1 MFIRV
6 VPYDPFWE
14 VEYENESQKIKNI
27 LKDILVEVYHIG
39 STAVKGLA
47 AKSIIDIMPVVT
59 NISLVDKH
67 NKEFVAI
74 GYECMGEFGIEG
86 RRYFRKGGDNR
97 THQIHIFEQSN
108 HKDINRHIAVRD
120 FLRTHPDIALE
131 YGELKMELAYR
142 FSEDIEGYCTG
153 KDAFQMKENKYDD
166 DIFFQ
171 KYSQMSRSQQGLA
184 GAGEWE
190 TLRKLLPDFK
200 DKRVLDLG
208 CGYGWHCIYAM
219 EHGASSVVGVDIS
232 HKMLEVAK
240 EKTHFPQVEYKCC
253 AIEDV
258 EFPEESFDVILS
270 SLAFHYV
277 ADYEILVKKIYRI
290 LKSGGKLVFT
300 VEHPVFTAYGTQDWY
315 YNEKGEILHFPVDNY
330 YYEGKRTA
338 VFLGEK
344 VTKFHRTLTTYLNT
358 LLSNGFI
365 INHIVEPQ
373 PPENMMDIPGM
384 QDEMRR
390 PMMLIVSANKKMDR

>member
-1 MFIRV
+1 
-6 VPYDPFWE
+6 
-14 VEYENESQKIKNI
+14 
-27 LKDILVEVYHIG
+27 
-39 STAVKGLA
+39 
-47 AKSIIDIMPVVT
+47 
-59 NISLVDKH
+59 
-67 NKEFVAI
+67 
-74 GYECMGEFGIEG
+74 
-86 RRYFRKGGDNR
+86 
-97 THQIHIFEQSN
+97 
-108 HKDINRHIAVRD
+108 
-120 FLRTHPDIALE
+120 
-131 YGELKMELAYR
+131 
-142 FSEDIEGYCTG
+142 
-153 KDAFQMKENKYDD
+153 MKENKYDD
-166 DIFFQ
+166 NIFFQ

-290 LKSGGKLVFT
+290 LKSGGNLVFT
-300 VEHPVFTAYGTQDWY
+300 VEHPVFTAYGTQDWH

-344 VTKFHRTLTTYLNT
+344 VTKYHRTLTTYLNT

-365 INHIVEPQ
+365 ITSNPQ
-373 PPENMMDIPGM
+373 PIGFSGILLAKRQNSFYCTYFLHNRNVADTKSPYPIKRLEVIRWFNQKSMVFN
-384 QDEMRR
+384 QS
-390 PMMLIVSANKKMDR
+390 LS

>member
-1 MFIRV
+1 
-6 VPYDPFWE
+6 
-14 VEYENESQKIKNI
+14 
-27 LKDILVEVYHIG
+27 
-39 STAVKGLA
+39 
-47 AKSIIDIMPVVT
+47 
-59 NISLVDKH
+59 
-67 NKEFVAI
+67 
-74 GYECMGEFGIEG
+74 
-86 RRYFRKGGDNR
+86 
-97 THQIHIFEQSN
+97 
-108 HKDINRHIAVRD
+108 
-120 FLRTHPDIALE
+120 
-131 YGELKMELAYR
+131 
-142 FSEDIEGYCTG
+142 
-153 KDAFQMKENKYDD
+153 MKENKYDD
-166 DIFFQ
+166 NIFFQ

-300 VEHPVFTAYGTQDWY
+300 VEHPVFTAYGTQDWHY
-315 YNEKGEILHFPVDNY
+315 ICTFAMPCYDFRLFSNCNTKISEKSDMA
-330 YYEGKRTA
+330 K
-338 VFLGEK
+338 
-344 VTKFHRTLTTYLNT
+344 
-358 LLSNGFI
+358 S
-365 INHIVEPQ
+365 
-373 PPENMMDIPGM
+373 
-384 QDEMRR
+384 
-390 PMMLIVSANKKMDR
+390 

>member
-1 MFIRV
+1 
-6 VPYDPFWE
+6 
-14 VEYENESQKIKNI
+14 
-27 LKDILVEVYHIG
+27 
-39 STAVKGLA
+39 
-47 AKSIIDIMPVVT
+47 
-59 NISLVDKH
+59 
-67 NKEFVAI
+67 
-74 GYECMGEFGIEG
+74 
-86 RRYFRKGGDNR
+86 
-97 THQIHIFEQSN
+97 
-108 HKDINRHIAVRD
+108 
-120 FLRTHPDIALE
+120 
-131 YGELKMELAYR
+131 
-142 FSEDIEGYCTG
+142 
-153 KDAFQMKENKYDD
+153 MKENKYDD
-166 DIFFQ
+166 NIFFQ
-171 KYSQMSRSQQGLA
+171 KYSQMSRSQQGLS

-300 VEHPVFTAYGTQDWY
+300 VEHPVFTAYGTQDWHY
-315 YNEKGEILHFPVDNY
+315 ICTFAMPCYDFRLFSNCNTKISEKSD
-330 YYEGKRTA
+330 TA
-338 VFLGEK
+338 KSWATFCCSG
-344 VTKFHRTLTTYLNT
+344 TY
-358 LLSNGFI
+358 
-365 INHIVEPQ
+365 
-373 PPENMMDIPGM
+373 
-384 QDEMRR
+384 
-390 PMMLIVSANKKMDR
+390 K

>member
-1 MFIRV
+1 MLN
-6 VPYDPFWE
+6 Y
-14 VEYENESQKIKNI
+14 VEY
-27 LKDILVEVYHIG
+27 G
-39 STAVKGLA
+39 
-47 AKSIIDIMPVVT
+47 
-59 NISLVDKH
+59 
-67 NKEFVAI
+67 
-74 GYECMGEFGIEG
+74 
-86 RRYFRKGGDNR
+86 
-97 THQIHIFEQSN
+97 
-108 HKDINRHIAVRD
+108 
-120 FLRTHPDIALE
+120 
-131 YGELKMELAYR
+131 
-142 FSEDIEGYCTG
+142 
-153 KDAFQMKENKYDD
+153 KENKYDD

-258 EFPEESFDVILS
+258 EFPAYTWSKSAYIRVCAIEDVEFPEESFDVILS

-277 ADYEILVKKIYRI
+277 ADYEICIKKIYRI
-290 LKSGGKLVFT
+290 LKSGGKLIFT

-373 PPENMMDIPGM
+373 PPEYMMDIPGM

-390 PMMLIVSANKKMDR
+390 PMMLIVSANKKVDR

>member
-1 MFIRV
+1 
-6 VPYDPFWE
+6 
-14 VEYENESQKIKNI
+14 
-27 LKDILVEVYHIG
+27 
-39 STAVKGLA
+39 
-47 AKSIIDIMPVVT
+47 
-59 NISLVDKH
+59 
-67 NKEFVAI
+67 
-74 GYECMGEFGIEG
+74 
-86 RRYFRKGGDNR
+86 
-97 THQIHIFEQSN
+97 
-108 HKDINRHIAVRD
+108 
-120 FLRTHPDIALE
+120 
-131 YGELKMELAYR
+131 
-142 FSEDIEGYCTG
+142 
-153 KDAFQMKENKYDD
+153 MKENKYDD
-166 DIFFQ
+166 NIFFQ

-315 YNEKGEILHFPVDNY
+315 YNEKGEILIIAPGNSLSI
-330 YYEGKRTA
+330 
-338 VFLGEK
+338 FLITGPDKGEK
-344 VTKFHRTLTTYLNT
+344 FLVGSSKISTFAPLKLILKRSTLAFCPPDSSLIGCSISSAVYLREPRYV
-358 LLSNGFI
+358 LILVLSSLSPDLSRKSTGVI
-365 INHIVEPQ
+365 SKSSI
-373 PPENMMDIPGM
+373 
-384 QDEMRR
+384 
-390 PMMLIVSANKKMDR
+390 SS

>member
-1 MFIRV
+1 MLN
-6 VPYDPFWE
+6 Y
-14 VEYENESQKIKNI
+14 VEY
-27 LKDILVEVYHIG
+27 G
-39 STAVKGLA
+39 
-47 AKSIIDIMPVVT
+47 
-59 NISLVDKH
+59 
-67 NKEFVAI
+67 
-74 GYECMGEFGIEG
+74 
-86 RRYFRKGGDNR
+86 
-97 THQIHIFEQSN
+97 
-108 HKDINRHIAVRD
+108 
-120 FLRTHPDIALE
+120 
-131 YGELKMELAYR
+131 
-142 FSEDIEGYCTG
+142 
-153 KDAFQMKENKYDD
+153 KENKYDD

-290 LKSGGKLVFT
+290 LPNFRAFLLPHLPIQVLPVCVSPPMCLPLRNMLLKDVRTCFLLHLRQT
-300 VEHPVFTAYGTQDWY
+300 VNWRAFPLSCLLGQITCR
-315 YNEKGEILHFPVDNY
+315 IL
-330 YYEGKRTA
+330 
-338 VFLGEK
+338 
-344 VTKFHRTLTTYLNT
+344 
-358 LLSNGFI
+358 LLRM
-365 INHIVEPQ
+365 V
-373 PPENMMDIPGM
+373 
-384 QDEMRR
+384 
-390 PMMLIVSANKKMDR
+390 LL